1 MQSMK
6 TYQQPVVLREVA
18 LLRALGTGLRTSRFQ
33 RLVGRTQR
41 FMVPP
46 QSTPP
51 LGRAP
56 AIQEAMTARRTDK
69 RLSKLK

>member
-41 FMVPP
+41 FMVPQGP
-46 QSTPP
+46 PP
-51 LGRAP
+51 LGRTP
-56 AIQEAMTARRTDK
+56 AIQEAMAARRTDE